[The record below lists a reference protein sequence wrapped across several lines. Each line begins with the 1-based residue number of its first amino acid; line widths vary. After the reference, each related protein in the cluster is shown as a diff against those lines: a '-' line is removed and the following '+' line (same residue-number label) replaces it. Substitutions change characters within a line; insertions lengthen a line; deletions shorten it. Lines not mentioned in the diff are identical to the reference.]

1 MNAVG
6 IDVSKGKSMVAI
18 LRPLGEVVQ
27 TPMEIKHNK
36 MDLKQLAD
44 LILALEGDTKVI
56 MEATGRYHESVASY
70 LHECGIFVSVVNPIA
85 IHNAGNGVSVR
96 KTKTDRKDAIKIA
109 KFGLDNWVDLREY
122 TVMDTIRQQLK
133 LFSRQYDLYM
143 KTVVALEN
151 NLISMCEKTFPGV
164 ESLFSSPGRSDGHT
178 KWVDFVVTFWH
189 SDCVSNMS
197 KNAFIKRYQKWCKRN
212 RYNFSEKKATEI
224 YQESINH
231 ITTLPKNENTKAL
244 IQIAAKELIAASE
257 NIAAI
262 RKEMT
267 RLAKQL
273 PEYDVVRSMYG
284 VGDTTAAQLM
294 AEIGDIRNFKTRRS
308 IVAFAGVDPAIDQSG
323 KEDGKGKPST
333 KRGSPHLRK
342 TLFQIMST
350 YIKTKPSDEPIYQFL
365 DKKRTE
371 GKPYYVYMSA
381 GANKF
386 LRIYF
391 ARVKECMAAI
401 EPQSQEPS
409 TDG

>member
-1 MNAVG
+1 M
-6 IDVSKGKSMVAI
+6 
-18 LRPLGEVVQ
+18 
-27 TPMEIKHNK
+27 
-36 MDLKQLAD
+36 
-44 LILALEGDTKVI
+44 
-56 MEATGRYHESVASY
+56 
-70 LHECGIFVSVVNPIA
+70 
-85 IHNAGNGVSVR
+85 
-96 KTKTDRKDAIKIA
+96 
-109 KFGLDNWVDLREY
+109 
-122 TVMDTIRQQLK
+122 
-133 LFSRQYDLYM
+133 
-143 KTVVALEN
+143 
-151 NLISMCEKTFPGV
+151 
-164 ESLFSSPGRSDGHT
+164 
-178 KWVDFVVTFWH
+178 
-189 SDCVSNMS
+189 
-197 KNAFIKRYQKWCKRN
+197 
-212 RYNFSEKKATEI
+212 
-224 YQESINH
+224 
-231 ITTLPKNENTKAL
+231 PKNENTKAL